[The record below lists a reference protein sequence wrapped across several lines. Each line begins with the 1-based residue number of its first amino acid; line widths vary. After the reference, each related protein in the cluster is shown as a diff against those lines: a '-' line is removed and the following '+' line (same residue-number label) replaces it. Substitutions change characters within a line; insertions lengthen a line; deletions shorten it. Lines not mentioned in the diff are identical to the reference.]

1 MGRGKKLIDAISVDE
16 NGLTVYSSHTIG
28 PQIFSE
34 IFFSNPYLFMRVTE
48 RKQKAC
54 CSLQI

>member
-1 MGRGKKLIDAISVDE
+1 MRLKMGRGKKLIDEVSVDE
-16 NGLTVYSSHTIG
+16 NGLIVYSSNTIG

-48 RKQKAC
+48 RK
-54 CSLQI
+54 